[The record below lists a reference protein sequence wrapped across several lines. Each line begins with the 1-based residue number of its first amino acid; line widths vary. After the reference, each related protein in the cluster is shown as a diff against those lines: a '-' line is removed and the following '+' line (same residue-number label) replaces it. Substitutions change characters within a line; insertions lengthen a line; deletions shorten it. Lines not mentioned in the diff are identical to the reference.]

1 MEAMSQQFVLPRA
14 MRREGAIER
23 IARVLGTLSQE
34 CAWRV
39 SVEEHKPTRSSA
51 QNNYLN
57 GVCYKLI
64 GDAIGYERDEISE
77 FLAGTYWG
85 WKEKKVPKKPSNPA
99 GIESVPIRTTTI
111 DENGKRSVLDKMAMV
126 DYIAFVQRFAA
137 GKGIWIPDPDEGEG
151 TRERAA

>member
-1 MEAMSQQFVLPRA
+1 MQFVLPKSLS
-14 MRREGAIER
+14 REGAISR

-39 SVEEHKPTRSSA
+39 EVVEHKPTRSSA

-64 GDAIGYERDEISE
+64 GDAIGYERDEVSE
-77 FLAGTYWG
+77 FLCGTYFG

-137 GKGIWIPDPDEGEG
+137 GKGIYIPEPDEELLA
-151 TRERAA
+151 EEKAA